1 MDMAAVL
8 EVCLFYE
15 CRAPTP
21 TTNGNRHA
29 RWAVQTDLKCDKEM
43 PACPF

>member
-1 MDMAAVL
+1 MDTAAVL

-15 CRAPTP
+15 CRAPT
-21 TTNGNRHA
+21 TNGNRHA
-29 RWAVQTDLKCDKEM
+29 RWVAQTDLKCDKEM